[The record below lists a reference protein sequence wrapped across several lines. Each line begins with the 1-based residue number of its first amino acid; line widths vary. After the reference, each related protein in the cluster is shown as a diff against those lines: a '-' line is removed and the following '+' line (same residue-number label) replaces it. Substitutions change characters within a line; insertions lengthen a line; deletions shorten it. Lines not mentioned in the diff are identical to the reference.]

1 MNLVDFTKVDSSDK
15 FWEII
20 PRSVAENIE
29 FRMKLHSYLAEDK
42 GAQQC
47 YMEMIMQKPQ
57 IAFDSCLFTY
67 DPRQPPGYEN
77 RPFILRPKQ
86 SVFVDEIKNAI
97 DGQYNLIADKSRD
110 EGATEI
116 ICKMFVLYWWLNSG
130 MSFLVGSR
138 KENFVDNSVEYK
150 DGALIGTHKCL
161 FHKIMYGLVH
171 LPIWT
176 KIQYIKKNLFLQN
189 IQNGSMINGEST
201 NESFGAGD
209 RATAVLVDEV
219 ARIEPDVAQYI
230 IDNIY
235 DTSHCCIYNSTHFRW
250 GSGHPYAKLLRSNK
264 ICTVILGFEDNPE
277 KNKGLY
283 WSPIEDL
290 VEIKDIK
297 YYRGICPEVFN
308 EIEANKPFSYTNY
321 KEKLLDLPDEIY
333 QKCKNIKW
341 VADGG
346 EANFKR
352 DRSIWFDEQE
362 ASGRSK
368 TNIAQNILRI
378 PQGSADMFFDEA
390 TIHKL
395 RSVCES
401 KPDYTGEIKFDNIKS
416 VITNIRFELTGIKQ
430 NLKWWGTLLNGTPNK
445 AHNYIVSCDISR
457 GTGASNSVMAVC
469 DVNKNELVGLY
480 VNPFID
486 VTDFAEL
493 AVATCKWLGNAYLI
507 WEANG
512 PGDTFDKR
520 VAKLGYNK
528 IYININERKIT
539 RKRTQNRGWRSTPG
553 VNGSKM
559 DMLSHLDAALTE
571 SLKQERYYRY
581 IIIHDKALINE
592 LEDYIFMPGRID
604 VDLSNSIIDESGAR
618 YAHGDRVI
626 ALGLCVLAMNE
637 ARPADLK
644 KHREPPAESFEHRF
658 REWQETEDKNKR
670 KMRIYR
676 F

>member
-1 MNLVDFTKVDSSDK
+1 LKLIELAKIETPDDFLNCIPT
-15 FWEII
+15 EIK
-20 PRSVAENIE
+20 ANIA
-29 FRMKLHSYLAEDK
+29 FRQKLHSILADDE
-42 GAQQC
+42 GARTD
-47 YMEMIMQKPQ
+47 YMEMCMIKPQ
-57 IAFDSCLFTY
+57 IAFNSAFWTY
-67 DPRQPPGYEN
+67 DPRQLPGLEN
-77 RPFILRPKQ
+77 RPFIIRPKQ
-86 SVFVDEIKNAI
+86 SIMIDSIKDAI
-97 DGQYNLIADKSRD
+97 NNQHNIIVDKSRE
-110 EGATEI
+110 EGATEV
-116 ICKMFVLYWWLNSG
+116 ICKMLSLYWWLRPQVY
-130 MSFLVGSR
+130 FLVGSR
-138 KENFVDNSVEYK
+138 KEDLVDRSVEYK
-150 DGALIGTHKCL
+150 DGRLVGPHQTL
-161 FHKIMYGLVH
+161 FHKIMYGIVN
-171 LPIWT
+171 LPAWVNINT
-176 KIQYIKKNLFLQN
+176 AKKNCFLQN
-189 IQNGSMINGEST
+189 LDNNSMIEGEST
-201 NESFGAGD
+201 NESFGAGN

-230 IDNIY
+230 IDNIQ
-235 DTSHCCIYNSTHFRW
+235 DTSPCCIYNSTHFRW
-250 GSGHPYAKLLRSNK
+250 GSGHPYAKLLRSNRVK
-264 ICTVILGFEDNPE
+264 TVTLGFEDNPE
-277 KNKGLY
+277 KNSGLY

-308 EIEANKPFSYTNY
+308 EIEANKSFSYTTY
-321 KEKLLDLPDEIY
+321 KEKIQDLPDEIY
-333 QKCKNIKW
+333 QKCKDIKF

-352 DRSIWFDEQE
+352 DRSVWFDEQE
-362 ASGRSK
+362 ARGRSK
-368 TNIAQNILRI
+368 TDIAQNILRI

-395 RSVCES
+395 RSVRES

-430 NLKWWGTLLNGTPNK
+430 NLKWWGDLPDKT
-445 AHNYIVSCDISR
+445 HNFIVACDISR
-457 GTGASNSVMAVC
+457 GTGASNSVMAIC

-493 AVATCKWLGNAYLI
+493 AVATCIWLGNAYLI

-528 IYININERKIT
+528 IYINVNERKIT

-626 ALGLCVLAMNE
+626 SVGLCVLAMNE
-637 ARPADLK
+637 ARPADLRK
-644 KHREPPAESFEHRF
+644 NREPPSESFEARF
-658 REWQETEDKNKR
+658 REFNEEQEKNKR
-670 KMRIYR
+670 KMRTYR

>member
-1 MNLVDFTKVDSSDK
+1 MDKLHLAKIETPDDFLNCIPT
-15 FWEII
+15 EIK
-20 PRSVAENIE
+20 ANIA
-29 FRMKLHSYLAEDK
+29 FRQKLHSILADDESARTD
-42 GAQQC
+42 
-47 YMEMIMQKPQ
+47 YMEMCLIKPQ
-57 IAFDSCLFTY
+57 IAFNSAFWTY

-86 SVFVDEIKNAI
+86 SIFVDEIKNAI
-97 DGQYNLIADKSRD
+97 NGQYNLIADKSRD

-116 ICKMFVLYWWLNSG
+116 ICKMFILYWWLSNG

-171 LPIWT
+171 LPLWT
-176 KIQYIKKNLFLQN
+176 KIQFTKKNLFLQN
-189 IQNGSMINGEST
+189 LQTGSMINGEST

-264 ICTVILGFEDNPE
+264 IKTVILGFEDNPE

-290 VEIKDIK
+290 VEIKDIE
-297 YYRGICPEVFN
+297 YYRNICPGVFN
-308 EIEANKPFSYTNY
+308 EIEANKAFSYTTY
-321 KEKLLDLPDEIY
+321 KEKIQDLPDEIY
-333 QKCKNIKW
+333 QKCKNIKF

-395 RSVCES
+395 RSVRES
-401 KPDYTGEIKFDNIKS
+401 KPNYTGEIKFENIKS

-430 NLKWWGTLLNGTPNK
+430 NLKWWGSLPDRT
-445 AHNYIVSCDISR
+445 HNFIVACDISR
-457 GTGASNSVMAVC
+457 GTGASNSVMAIC

-592 LEDYIFMPGRID
+592 LEDYIFTPGRID
-604 VDLSNSIIDESGAR
+604 VDMSNSIMDDSGAR
-618 YAHGDRVI
+618 YSHGDRVI
-626 ALGLCVLAMNE
+626 ALGLCILAMNE

-644 KHREPPAESFEHRF
+644 KNREPGKESFEYRF
-658 REWQETEDKNKR
+658 REFNKEQEQNKR
-670 KMRIYR
+670 KMRTYR